1 MSACILHGVGRVSIS
16 YSVAA
21 MSLCATVVAS
31 AQTPAPSSP
40 APTQVAV
47 AGDDDAGRTDA
58 IDLIRQW
65 RKKPPKSDTAHES
78 AWAFVPILSAKPS
91 SGVKFGAGADVEFKL
106 GDPTTTRFSTLTT
119 SLAFSTHKQLSV
131 SENLR
136 LYGGHNRWMIEGQ
149 NHFNGKSSDNVPL
162 GTSSIG
168 EVSPDIRYYSLQ
180 FIDTYYFRFQPSL
193 YVGAGLV
200 FQRQTDIEPFP
211 SDSPDWEAS
220 PFREYSAAH
229 GFDPGKQTSAGVR
242 IAMLFD
248 DRDNPNDAIRGWYA
262 LASYRHNFDGFLG
275 GDSSWQQIT
284 ADVRTY
290 RAITSDKRHKLAFW
304 AIGNFVTSGTAP
316 YLVLPASGGDEL
328 GRSTRGYPE
337 GRFRGEQQIY
347 AEAEYRSLV
356 TRNGFLGMTAFVNMT
371 TISNKATGEQL
382 FDSTAFGA
390 GAGLRVLVHKHSRSN
405 LCVDVAFGGD
415 GSHGLYI
422 GFRDAF

>member
-1 MSACILHGVGRVSIS
+1 LPKEIECVFEERKSPGFSLH
-16 YSVAA
+16 
-21 MSLCATVVAS
+21 
-31 AQTPAPSSP
+31 
-40 APTQVAV
+40 
-47 AGDDDAGRTDA
+47 
-58 IDLIRQW
+58 LIQHARG
-65 RKKPPKSDTAHES
+65 KP
-78 AWAFVPILSAKPS
+78 
-91 SGVKFGAGADVEFKL
+91 
-106 GDPTTTRFSTLTT
+106 
-119 SLAFSTHKQLSV
+119 
-131 SENLR
+131 
-136 LYGGHNRWMIEGQ
+136 
-149 NHFNGKSSDNVPL
+149 
-162 GTSSIG
+162 
-168 EVSPDIRYYSLQ
+168 
-180 FIDTYYFRFQPSL
+180 
-193 YVGAGLV
+193 V

-284 ADVRTY
+284 ADIRTY

-347 AEAEYRSLV
+347 AEALDALEATDNPGQRRSLLFTV
-356 TRNGFLGMTAFVNMT
+356 IRGWPGQQQDARLVADSAPRLLRINDAIDDKQNAAVLILIA
-371 TISNKATGEQL
+371 KALPQ
-382 FDSTAFGA
+382 
-390 GAGLRVLVHKHSRSN
+390 
-405 LCVDVAFGGD
+405 
-415 GSHGLYI
+415 
-422 GFRDAF
+422 